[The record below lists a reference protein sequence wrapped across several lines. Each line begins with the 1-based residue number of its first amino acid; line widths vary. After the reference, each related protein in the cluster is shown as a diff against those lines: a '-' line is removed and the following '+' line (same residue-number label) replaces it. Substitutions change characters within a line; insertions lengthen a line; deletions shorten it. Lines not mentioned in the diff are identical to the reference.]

1 MLVINRQPT
10 TDGQDEFNVESK
22 LMVVSYQLS
31 TDNYQL
37 ILITIN
43 NQPTTNMKIAVFP
56 GSFDPI
62 TLGHYDIVER
72 AAPLFDKIII
82 AIGKNSQKK
91 YMFSL
96 EQREAFIRKTFENF
110 PNVEVDSF
118 EGLTID
124 YCRSKNV
131 NFILRGLRNPADF
144 EFEKAIA
151 QTNRTLTQENK
162 IETIFLLTS
171 AGKSFISSSIVREI
185 INFGGD
191 YTLLVPDAVRI

>member
-1 MLVINRQPT
+1 MR
-10 TDGQDEFNVESK
+10 
-22 LMVVSYQLS
+22 
-31 TDNYQL
+31 
-37 ILITIN
+37 
-43 NQPTTNMKIAVFP
+43 IAVFP

-62 TLGHYDIVER
+62 TLGHFDIVER

-82 AIGKNSQKK
+82 AIGQNSQKK

-96 EQREAFIRKTFENF
+96 EQRIEFIKKTFEKF
-110 PNVEVDSF
+110 PNVEVDHF

-151 QTNRTLTQENK
+151 QTNRELTQSNK
-162 IETIFLLTS
+162 VETIFLLTS
-171 AGKSFISSSIVREI
+171 ASKSFISSSIVREI
-185 INFGGD
+185 ITFGGN
-191 YTLLVPDAVRI
+191 YELLVPDTVRVNVGTK

>member
-1 MLVINRQPT
+1 MRV
-10 TDGQDEFNVESK
+10 
-22 LMVVSYQLS
+22 
-31 TDNYQL
+31 
-37 ILITIN
+37 
-43 NQPTTNMKIAVFP
+43 AVFP

-72 AAPLFDKIII
+72 AYPLFDKIII
-82 AIGKNSQKK
+82 AIGQNSQKK

-96 EQREAFIRKTFENF
+96 EQRMEFIKKTFKDF
-110 PNVEVDSF
+110 PNIEVDHF

-124 YCRSKNV
+124 YCHSKNV

-151 QTNRTLTQENK
+151 QTNRELTKDNKVETL
-162 IETIFLLTS
+162 FLLTS

-185 INFGGD
+185 ITFEGN
-191 YTLLVPDAVRI
+191 YELLVPKAVRIPKK

>member
-1 MLVINRQPT
+1 MRT
-10 TDGQDEFNVESK
+10 
-22 LMVVSYQLS
+22 
-31 TDNYQL
+31 
-37 ILITIN
+37 
-43 NQPTTNMKIAVFP
+43 AVFP

-72 AAPLFDKIII
+72 AAPLFDKIVI
-82 AIGKNSQKK
+82 AIGQNSQKK

-96 EQREAFIRKTFENF
+96 EQRMEFIKKTFENF
-110 PNVEVDSF
+110 PNVEVDHF

-124 YCRSKNV
+124 YCHSKNV
-131 NFILRGLRNPADF
+131 HFILRGLRNPADF

-151 QTNRTLTQENK
+151 QTNRELTKDNK

-185 INFGGD
+185 ISFNGD
-191 YTLLVPDAVRI
+191 YELLVPDAVRV

>member
-1 MLVINRQPT
+1 MR
-10 TDGQDEFNVESK
+10 
-22 LMVVSYQLS
+22 
-31 TDNYQL
+31 
-37 ILITIN
+37 
-43 NQPTTNMKIAVFP
+43 IAVFP
-56 GSFDPI
+56 GSFDPV

-72 AAPLFDKIII
+72 ATPLFDKIII
-82 AIGKNSQKK
+82 AIGQNSQKK

-96 EQREAFIRKTFENF
+96 EQRKEFIQKTFKDF

-124 YCRSKNV
+124 YCQSKKV

-151 QTNRTLTQENK
+151 QTNRTLTLDNK

-185 INFGGD
+185 ISFKGH
-191 YTLLVPDAVRI
+191 YELLVPDAVRV